1 MDIEQPMIRTCLTA
15 LSLAFGLGLPTALLA
30 QEYNIQGVARL
41 DILPGYET
49 STGHMIAARIQLAPG
64 WKTYWRAPGTN
75 GIPPAFDWG
84 GSQNLKGVAFHW
96 PEPYV
101 FMKDGERTIGYENE
115 LVLPISITSQKS
127 GAPVSL
133 KGEVLFGV
141 CEDVCIP
148 VKARFAMD
156 VAGSDAGSTKV
167 IKAALR
173 KKPAS
178 GASRG
183 ISPVSCDITPI
194 KGGFRISTTL
204 RSAKPLPAGSLPVIE
219 FPGNDVWIEQKDNR
233 IDGKTLTASANLFAY
248 GSTPLMVQR
257 SGVTV
262 TLLGGPRAVELR
274 GCP

>member
-1 MDIEQPMIRTCLTA
+1 MIRSCLTA
-15 LSLAFGLGLPTALLA
+15 LGLALGLPAALFA

-49 STGHMIAARIQLAPG
+49 PSGHMIAARIRLAPG
-64 WKTYWRAPGTN
+64 WKTYWRAPGSN
-75 GIPPAFDWG
+75 GIPPAFDWD
-84 GSQNLKGVAFHW
+84 GSKNLGDVAFHW
-96 PEPYV
+96 PEPSV
-101 FMKDGERTIGYENE
+101 FMKDGERTIGYARE
-115 LVLPISITSQKS
+115 LVLPIGITPQKS

-156 VAGSDAGSTKV
+156 VSGNDAGSTKA

-173 KKPAS
+173 KQPAS

-183 ISPVSCDITPI
+183 IVPVACDIAPI
-194 KGGFRISTTL
+194 KGGFKISTTL
-204 RSAKPLPAGSLPVIE
+204 RSRQPLPAASFPVIE
-219 FPGNDVWIEQKDNR
+219 FPGTDVWIEQKDSR
-233 IDGKTLTASANLFAY
+233 IDGHILTASANLFAY
-248 GSTPLMVQR
+248 GSTPLMMQR
-257 SGVTV
+257 SKVKV
-262 TLLGGPRAVELR
+262 TLLGGPRAVEMR

>member
-1 MDIEQPMIRTCLTA
+1 MIRTCLTA
-15 LSLAFGLGLPTALLA
+15 LGLALGLPAALFA
-30 QEYNIQGVARL
+30 QEYTIQGVARL

-49 STGHMIAARIQLAPG
+49 PSGHMIAARIRLAPG
-64 WKTYWRAPGTN
+64 WKTYWRAPGSN

-84 GSQNLKGVAFHW
+84 GSKNLKDVAFHW

-101 FMKDGERTIGYENE
+101 FVKDGERTIGYEHE
-115 LVLPISITSQKS
+115 LVLPISITPQQS

-133 KGEVLFGV
+133 NGEVLFGV

-148 VKARFAMD
+148 VKARFSMD
-156 VAGSDAGSTKV
+156 VAGSDPGSTKV

-173 KKPAS
+173 KQPAS
-178 GASRG
+178 GESHG
-183 ISPVSCDITPI
+183 IAPVSCDITPI

-204 RSAKPLPAGSLPVIE
+204 RGAKPLPAGTLPVIE
-219 FPGNDVWIEQKDNR
+219 FPGSDVWIEQKDNR
-233 IDGKTLTASANLFAY
+233 IEGNTLTASANLFAY

-257 SGVTV
+257 NGITV

>member
-1 MDIEQPMIRTCLTA
+1 MIRSCLTA
-15 LSLAFGLGLPTALLA
+15 LGLALGLPAALLA

-49 STGHMIAARIQLAPG
+49 PSGQMIAARIRLAPG
-64 WKTYWRAPGTN
+64 WKTYWRAPGSN
-75 GIPPAFDWG
+75 GIPPAFDWD
-84 GSQNLKGVAFHW
+84 GSENLGDVAFHW
-96 PEPYV
+96 PEPSV
-101 FMKDGERTIGYENE
+101 FMKDGERTIGYARE
-115 LVLPISITSQKS
+115 LVLPIGITPQKS

-156 VAGSDAGSTKV
+156 VSGNDAGSTKA

-173 KKPAS
+173 KQPAS

-183 ISPVSCDITPI
+183 IAPVTCNIVPI
-194 KGGFRISTTL
+194 KGGFKISTTL
-204 RSAKPLPAGSLPVIE
+204 RSRQPLPAASFPVIE
-219 FPGNDVWIEQKDNR
+219 FPGTDVWIEQKDSR
-233 IDGKTLTASANLFAY
+233 IDGHTLTASANLFAY
-248 GSTPLMVQR
+248 GSTPLMMQR
-257 SGVTV
+257 SKVKV

-274 GCP
+274 GCPS